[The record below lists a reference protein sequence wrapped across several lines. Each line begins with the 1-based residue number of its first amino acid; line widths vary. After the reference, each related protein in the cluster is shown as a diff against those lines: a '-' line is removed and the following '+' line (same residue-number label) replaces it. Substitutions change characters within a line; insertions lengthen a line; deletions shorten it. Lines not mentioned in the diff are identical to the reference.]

1 MDKVV
6 GGVGLRRGRRD
17 DNFLVEGEALD
28 FWRVEIIERPRLLRL
43 RAEMKLP
50 GKAWLQWE
58 LFDQGADVLV
68 VQKAIYAPRGLF
80 GHVYWWMVAPM
91 HSFVFPSMISKI
103 AGGNSVKQDSQTEPI
118 AS

>member
-1 MDKVV
+1 
-6 GGVGLRRGRRD
+6 
-17 DNFLVEGEALD
+17 ALD
-28 FWRVEIIERPRLLRL
+28 FWRVEILERPRLLRL

-58 LFDQGADVLV
+58 LFDQGEDVLV

-103 AGGNSVKQDSQTEPI
+103 AGENAQKQQAVAAPVSN
-118 AS
+118 